1 MRQMGNN
8 ILLPLEPGNIG
19 KTIFHTG
26 SKASIKAYPYSSVAM
41 EEPED
46 STIIGYPLYT
56 LNEGREITLKGQVLI
71 KVIGTVMVQWGEVE
85 LPTIMFDTRN
95 SKRLIFSPARV
106 HTIAGLRPPKID
118 SNASFE

>member
-1 MRQMGNN
+1 MGNN